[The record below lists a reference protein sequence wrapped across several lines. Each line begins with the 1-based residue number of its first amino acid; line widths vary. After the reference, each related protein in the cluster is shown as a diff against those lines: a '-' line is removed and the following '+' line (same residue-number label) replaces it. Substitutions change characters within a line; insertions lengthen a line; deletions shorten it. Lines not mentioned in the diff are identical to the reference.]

1 MMAGLMIWGVIVL
14 AFGLSVYF
22 AIKSHRRAASV
33 ADEYERL
40 SVAFSEVDKGQVE
53 LDEVE
58 QKYRDL
64 QTQYARRKQEL
75 ESNRRV
81 IAQYD
86 IGAGTVDDSLMQL
99 THSTADIDDLQSKL
113 SSVKDSIKAM
123 VKAKR
128 ACVCYMGNDITIN
141 GRKAGV
147 KTLFNREIRLRLR
160 CFDNEVKAAIALAN
174 WNNIGRLNERV
185 KRAFKEINDR
195 GQLVKTFIDKEYLTL
210 RLKELNLSFEI
221 SELKALKK
229 EEERE
234 ERRLEREAEREEQ
247 KIKTAAEK
255 AKKDRERMEKLVE
268 RELAKLDGMTEAQRQ
283 ELEMHQKELEELKS
297 REQRAVSMAQQSRA
311 GFVYV
316 ISNVNSFGEGVVKV
330 GMTRRADPN
339 ERVRE
344 LGDASV
350 PDTFDVHGFFYCEDA
365 PKLESD
371 VHKVFD
377 DKRVNLINKRKEFF
391 HIDADEALKKI
402 QSHDIE
408 TVSVEIA

>member
-1 MMAGLMIWGVIVL
+1 MMTALIIWGVTIL
-14 AFGLSVYF
+14 ALGLSAYF
-22 AIKSHRRAASV
+22 VIKAHRRAASV
-33 ADEYERL
+33 AKDYERL
-40 SVAFSEVDKGQVE
+40 SAVFSEVDKGQAE

-58 QKYRDL
+58 REYRDL

-86 IGAGTVDDSLMQL
+86 IGAGTVDDSLIQV
-99 THSTADIDDLQSKL
+99 THSTDDIDDLQSQL

-128 ACVCYMGNDITIN
+128 ACVCYMGDNITIN

-160 CFDNEVKAAIALAN
+160 CFDNEVKSAIALAN

-185 KRAFKEINDR
+185 RRAFKEINDR
-195 GQLVKTFIDKEYLTL
+195 GQLIKTFIDKKYLEL

-221 SELKALKK
+221 SELKTLKK

-247 KIKTAAEK
+247 KIKAAAEK
-255 AKKDRERMEKLVE
+255 AKKDRERMEKLVAK
-268 RELAKLDGMTEAQRQ
+268 ELAKLDGMTEAQRQ
-283 ELEMHQKELEELKS
+283 ELEIHQKELEELKS
-297 REQRAVSMAQQSRA
+297 REQRAVSMAQQTRA

-316 ISNVNSFGEGVVKV
+316 ITNVNSFGEGVVKV

-365 PKLESD
+365 PRLESD

-391 HIDADEALKKI
+391 YIDANEALKQI
-402 QSHDIE
+402 ESHEIE
-408 TVSVEIA
+408 ATPVAVG

>member
-1 MMAGLMIWGVIVL
+1 MMTSLVISGVAIL
-14 AFGLSVYF
+14 SFGLSVYF
-22 AIKSHRRAASV
+22 AVNMHRRATSV
-33 ADEYERL
+33 ADDYDQM
-40 SVAFSEVDKGQVE
+40 SATFSEIDKGQAE

-58 QKYRDL
+58 KEYRDM

-75 ESNRRV
+75 KSNRQ
-81 IAQYD
+81 IISQYE
-86 IGAGTVDDSLMQL
+86 IGVGTVDDSLAQL
-99 THSTADIDDLQSKL
+99 THTTDDIDKLQAEL

-123 VKAKR
+123 VKDKR
-128 ACVCYMGNDITIN
+128 ACVCRMSDNVVIN

-174 WNNIGRLNERV
+174 WNNIKRLNERV
-185 KRAFKEINDR
+185 ERAYKAINAR
-195 GQLVKTFIDKEYLTL
+195 GDLVETYITHGYVKL
-210 RLKELNLSFEI
+210 RLKELNLNYEI
-221 SELKALKK
+221 TELKALKK

-234 ERRLEREAEREEQ
+234 ERRLAREAEREEQ
-247 KIKTAAEK
+247 KIKMAAEK
-255 AKKDRERMEKLVE
+255 AKIDRERMERLVAQ
-268 RELAKLDGMTEAQRQ
+268 ELAKLESMTETQRQ
-283 ELEMHQKELEELKS
+283 ELAMLQEELEELKS
-297 REQRAVSMAQQSRA
+297 REQRAVSMAQQTRA

-365 PKLESD
+365 PRLESD
-371 VHKVFD
+371 IHKVFN

-391 HIDADEALKKI
+391 HIDANEALKQI
-402 QSHDIE
+402 ESHEIE
-408 TVSVEIA
+408 ARPVEVF

>member
-1 MMAGLMIWGVIVL
+1 MMAALIIWGGTIL
-14 AFGLSVYF
+14 ALGLSAYF
-22 AIKSHRRAASV
+22 AIKAHRRAASV
-33 ADEYERL
+33 VEDYMRL
-40 SVAFSEVDKGQVE
+40 SAVFSEVDKGQAE

-58 QKYRDL
+58 REYRDL

-86 IGAGTVDDSLMQL
+86 IGAGTVDDSLIQV
-99 THSTADIDDLQSKL
+99 THSTDDIDDLQSRL
-113 SSVKDSIKAM
+113 SSVKDAIKAM

-160 CFDNEVKAAIALAN
+160 CFDNEVKSAIALAN

-185 KRAFKEINDR
+185 RRAFKEINDR
-195 GQLVKTFIDKEYLTL
+195 GQLVKTFIDKEYLEL
-210 RLKELNLSFEI
+210 RLKELNLTFEI

-234 ERRLEREAEREEQ
+234 ERCLEREAEREEQ
-247 KIKTAAEK
+247 KIKAAAEK

-268 RELAKLDGMTEAQRQ
+268 RELVKLDVMTEAQRQ
-283 ELEMHQKELEELKS
+283 ELEIHKKELEELKS
-297 REQRAVSMAQQSRA
+297 REQRAVSMAQQTRA

-365 PKLESD
+365 PRLESD

-391 HIDADEALKKI
+391 YIDANEALKQI
-402 QSHDIE
+402 ESHEIE
-408 TVSVEIA
+408 ATPVAVG

>member
-1 MMAGLMIWGVIVL
+1 MTGLIILGISVL
-14 AFGLSVYF
+14 AFGLSSYF
-22 AIKSHRRAASV
+22 AIKAYRRAASI
-33 ADEYERL
+33 AEDYERL
-40 SVAFSEVDKGQVE
+40 SAVFSEVDKGQAE
-53 LDEVE
+53 LDEIE
-58 QKYRDL
+58 QEYRNL

-86 IGAGTVDDSLMQL
+86 IGVGTVDDSLVQV
-99 THSTADIDDLQSKL
+99 THSTDDIDDLQSQL

-128 ACVCYMGNDITIN
+128 ACVCYMGDNITIN

-160 CFDNEVKAAIALAN
+160 CFDNEVKSAIALVN

-185 KRAFKEINDR
+185 RRAFKEINDR
-195 GQLVKTFIDKEYLTL
+195 GQLVKTFIDKKYLEL

-221 SELKALKK
+221 SELKTLKK

-234 ERRLEREAEREEQ
+234 ERRLEREAEREKQ
-247 KIKTAAEK
+247 KIKAAAEK
-255 AKKDRERMEKLVE
+255 AKKDRERMEKLVAK
-268 RELAKLDGMTEAQRQ
+268 ELAKLDGMTEAQRQ
-283 ELEMHQKELEELKS
+283 ELEIHQKELEELKS
-297 REQRAVSMAQQSRA
+297 REQRAVSMAQQTRA

-365 PKLESD
+365 PRLESD

-391 HIDADEALKKI
+391 YIDANEALKQI
-402 QSHDIE
+402 ESHEIE
-408 TVSVEIA
+408 ATPVAVG

>member
-1 MMAGLMIWGVIVL
+1 MTTGLIILGITIL
-14 AFGLSVYF
+14 AFTVSAYF
-22 AIKSHRRAASV
+22 AVKAHRRAASV
-33 ADEYERL
+33 AADYERL
-40 SVAFSEVDKGQVE
+40 SAVFSEVDKGQAE
-53 LDEVE
+53 LDEIE
-58 QKYRDL
+58 QGYRDL
-64 QTQYARRKQEL
+64 QTQYTRRKQEL

-86 IGAGTVDDSLMQL
+86 IGAGTVDDSLIQV
-99 THSTADIDDLQSKL
+99 THSTNDIDDLQIQL

-128 ACVCYMGNDITIN
+128 ACVCYMGDDITIN

-147 KTLFNREIRLRLR
+147 KTLFNREVRLRLR
-160 CFDNEVKAAIALAN
+160 CFDNEVKSAVALAN

-185 KRAFKEINDR
+185 RRAFKEINDR
-195 GQLVKTFIDKEYLTL
+195 GQLVKTFIDKKYLEL

-234 ERRLEREAEREEQ
+234 ESLLEREAEREEQ
-247 KIKTAAEK
+247 KIKVAAEK
-255 AKKDRERMEKLVE
+255 ARRDRERMEKLVE

-283 ELEMHQKELEELKS
+283 ELEMHRRELEELKS
-297 REQRAVSMAQQSRA
+297 REQRAVSMAQQTRA

-316 ISNVNSFGEGVVKV
+316 ISNVNSFGEGVVKI

-371 VHKVFD
+371 IHKTFD

-391 HIDADEALKKI
+391 FIDVDDALKKI
-402 QSHDIE
+402 ESLEIE
-408 TVSVEIA
+408 TTPVAFG

>member
-1 MMAGLMIWGVIVL
+1 MTGLIILGITIL
-14 AFGLSVYF
+14 AFGLSSYF
-22 AIKSHRRAASV
+22 AIKAHRRAASI
-33 ADEYERL
+33 AEDYERL
-40 SVAFSEVDKGQVE
+40 SAVFSEVDKGQAE

-58 QKYRDL
+58 QEYRNL
-64 QTQYARRKQEL
+64 QTEYARRKQEL

-86 IGAGTVDDSLMQL
+86 IGAGTVDDSLMQV
-99 THSTADIDDLQSKL
+99 THSTDDIDDLQSRL
-113 SSVKDSIKAM
+113 SSVKDAIKAM

-160 CFDNEVKAAIALAN
+160 CFDNEVKSAIALAN

-185 KRAFKEINDR
+185 RRAFKEINER
-195 GQLVKTFIDKEYLTL
+195 GQLVKTFINKEYLEL

-221 SELKALKK
+221 SELKTLKK

-247 KIKTAAEK
+247 KIKAAAEK
-255 AKKDRERMEKLVE
+255 AKKDRERMEKLVAK
-268 RELAKLDGMTEAQRQ
+268 ELAKLDGMTEAQRQ
-283 ELEMHQKELEELKS
+283 ELEIHQKELEELKS
-297 REQRAVSMAQQSRA
+297 REQRAVSMAQQTRA

-316 ISNVNSFGEGVVKV
+316 ITNVNSFGEGVVKV

-365 PKLESD
+365 PRLESD

-391 HIDADEALKKI
+391 YIDANEALKQI
-402 QSHDIE
+402 ESHEIE
-408 TVSVEIA
+408 ATPVVVG

>member
-1 MMAGLMIWGVIVL
+1 MMTGLIIWGITIL
-14 AFGLSVYF
+14 AFSVSAYF
-22 AIKSHRRAASV
+22 AVKARRRAASV
-33 ADEYERL
+33 AADYERL
-40 SVAFSEVDKGQVE
+40 SAVFSEVEKGQAE

-58 QKYRDL
+58 QEYRDL
-64 QTQYARRKQEL
+64 QTQYARQKQEL

-81 IAQYD
+81 IAQYE
-86 IGAGTVDDSLMQL
+86 IGAGTVDDSLIQI
-99 THSTADIDDLQSKL
+99 THSTDDIDDLQIQL

-128 ACVCYMGNDITIN
+128 ACACYMGDDITIN

-160 CFDNEVKAAIALAN
+160 CFDNEVKSAIALAN

-185 KRAFKEINDR
+185 RRVFKEINDR
-195 GQLVKTFIDKEYLTL
+195 GQLVKTFIDKKYLEL
-210 RLKELNLSFEI
+210 SLKELNLSFEI
-221 SELKALKK
+221 SELKTLKK

-234 ERRLEREAEREEQ
+234 ERLLEGEAEREEQ
-247 KIKTAAEK
+247 RIKEAAEK
-255 AKKDRERMEKLVE
+255 ARKDRERMEMLVE
-268 RELAKLDGMTEAQRQ
+268 RELAKLDEMTEAQRQ
-283 ELEMHQKELEELKS
+283 ELEMHKRELEELKS
-297 REQRAVSMAQQSRA
+297 REQRAVSMAQQTRA

-316 ISNVNSFGEGVVKV
+316 ISNVNSFGEGVVKI

-365 PKLESD
+365 PRLESD
-371 VHKVFD
+371 IHKTFD
-377 DKRVNLINKRKEFF
+377 DKRLNLINKRKEFF
-391 HIDADEALKKI
+391 FIDVDDAIKKI
-402 QSHDIE
+402 ETHEIE
-408 TVSVEIA
+408 TTPVVVG

>member
-1 MMAGLMIWGVIVL
+1 MMTGLIIWGITIL
-14 AFGLSVYF
+14 TFSVSAYF
-22 AIKSHRRAASV
+22 AINAHRRAASI
-33 ADEYERL
+33 AEDYERL
-40 SVAFSEVDKGQVE
+40 STVFSEVDKGQAE
-53 LDEVE
+53 LDETE
-58 QKYRDL
+58 QEYRDL
-64 QTQYARRKQEL
+64 QTQYARRKQAL

-81 IAQYD
+81 LAQYD
-86 IGAGTVDDSLMQL
+86 IGAGTIDESLMQV
-99 THSTADIDDLQSKL
+99 THSTDDVDDLQSQL

-128 ACVCYMGNDITIN
+128 ACVCYMENDITIN

-160 CFDNEVKAAIALAN
+160 CFDNEVKSAIALAN

-185 KRAFKEINDR
+185 RRAFKEINDR
-195 GQLVKTFIDKEYLTL
+195 GQLVKTFIDKGYLDL

-229 EEERE
+229 EEEHE

-247 KIKTAAEK
+247 KIKAAAEK

-297 REQRAVSMAQQSRA
+297 REQRAVSMAQQTRA

-365 PKLESD
+365 PRLESD
-371 VHKVFD
+371 IHKTFD

-391 HIDADEALKKI
+391 LIDVDDALKKI
-402 QSHDIE
+402 ESHEIE
-408 TVSVEIA
+408 TTPIAFG